1 MEYWYARSNLFS
13 RKLQLLFQHL
23 HKIVRASLKGF
34 GIFSEISNLSERWIF
49 FLTWLPNSGANDILK
64 RKKRLFTVLFALRYP
79 LMSSVGR
86 FLQSKHAF
94 NGHVKRWRFWYNF
107 CVFAHILQS
116 YFQCHGL
123 MNPIICP
130 IFSY

>member
-23 HKIVRASLKGF
+23 HKIMRASLKGF
-34 GIFSEISNLSERWIF
+34 GIFSEISNLSGRWIF
-49 FLTWLPNSGANDILK
+49 FSLDCRIVALMISL

-79 LMSSVGR
+79 LIPRAGR
-86 FLQSKHAF
+86 SMQSEHAF